1 MNRHTWVQLA
11 VLAWAG
17 ASCFGQSADLDEA
30 RSGWKFRRAVTLE
43 SPAEPGGFVALTL
56 PPELMG
62 AAQSDLRDLRLVAAD
77 GHEVSFAVD
86 RVEAREVTRRWDGR
100 LVDTRAERKRRTV
113 WIVDLAEPRRFDT
126 VELRVDESDFAKR
139 VQLELSD
146 DRSNWQMAVEDAGIF
161 EREWNG
167 RVRHTTLAL
176 PEARTARYLR
186 LTADD
191 RQSAPIAAS
200 GAMAMIARPLPGER
214 WSRHITPSS
223 SELHTAENAA
233 VTTSCYNLDAAA
245 RLSFDRIEIEAG
257 DAAFS
262 RLVTLRRARDVNQR
276 QRVAT
281 LGSGKLYRVPA
292 EEGAGRA
299 EKLWF
304 DAQPPGAGKLWLYVA
319 NGDSPPLRNVRVTV
333 SGVAMRLLFAGAEAA
348 GPLALYY
355 GNPTTR
361 TPIYDLQAL
370 QSRLGAQPRFANA
383 AAGPETPNPR
393 FRETP
398 PMRFVAGVGAAV
410 EARQWK
416 LMRRLTL
423 PARED
428 IYTATLAAADL
439 AELRPDLGDLR
450 IVDSEGRQ
458 VPFII
463 EPGVAERE
471 VALCFEPAPR
481 AARRGEERVS
491 RYRLA
496 VGDDAGKATGLPL
509 RELRLNFAEQF
520 FSRPA
525 RLVVPGRDP
534 RHSERVLFSGK
545 LARAGSAG
553 RDSVEPRPLAAE
565 PNEARQSLAPPY
577 GPVRIALDGERR
589 GELFLEIEEGDN
601 APLTLLTAKAAVAA
615 PRVVFK
621 LKPSEGG
628 YRLLLG
634 NAKAAPPR
642 YDIQSLRQELLAYS
656 ATPVH
661 DGDIGPLEVNTAYR
675 RSAADYFQTAPPTLA
690 LWGVLLVAVA
700 GLLALTVRLL
710 KKTSA

>member
-1 MNRHTWVQLA
+1 MNRNTWVQLA
-11 VLAWAG
+11 VLAWTG

-43 SPAEPGGFVALTL
+43 SPAEPGGFVALAL

-62 AAQSDLRDLRLVAAD
+62 AAQADLRDLRLVADD
-77 GHEVSFAVD
+77 GHEVAFALD
-86 RVEAREVTRRWDGR
+86 RVEAREVARRWAVR
-100 LVDTRAERKRRTV
+100 LVDTRAERRRRTV
-113 WIVDLAEPRRFDT
+113 WIVDLGEPRQFDT
-126 VELRVDESDFAKR
+126 VELRVDGSDFAKR

-146 DRSNWQMAVEDAGIF
+146 DRAQWQTAVEDAGIF

-191 RQSAPIAAS
+191 RQSAPITVS
-200 GAMAMIARPLPGER
+200 GATAMIARPLPGER
-214 WSRHITPSS
+214 WSRRVESPA
-223 SELHTAENAA
+223 SELHADKDGTGA
-233 VTTSCYNLDAAA
+233 TSCYNLDAVA
-245 RLSFDRIEIEAG
+245 RLPFDRIEIEAG

-262 RLVTLRRARDVNQR
+262 RRATLRQERTVNQR
-276 QRVAT
+276 PQVAT
-281 LGSGKLYRVPA
+281 LGSGTIYRVPA
-292 EEGAGRA
+292 EEGTGRA
-299 EKLWF
+299 ANLRL
-304 DAQPPGAGKLWLYVA
+304 DAWPPATGKLWLYVV

-333 SGVAMRLLFAGAEAA
+333 SGVATRLLFASAEAA
-348 GPLALYY
+348 GPLTLYY

-361 TPIYDLQAL
+361 MPIYDLQAL
-370 QSRLGAQPRFANA
+370 QSRLGAQPRFASA
-383 AAGPETPNPR
+383 TAGPEKPNPR

-398 PMRFVAGVGAAV
+398 PMRFVAGDGATV
-410 EARQWK
+410 ETRQWK
-416 LMRRLTL
+416 LTRRLTL

-439 AELRPDLGDLR
+439 GGLQPDFGDLR
-450 IVDSEGRQ
+450 IVNGKGRQ

-471 VALCFEPAPR
+471 VTFVFEPVPR
-481 AARRGEERVS
+481 PARRGENHVS

-496 VGDDAGKATGLPL
+496 VNDDGGKATSLPL

-534 RHSERVLFSGK
+534 RHGERVLFSGR
-545 LARAGSAG
+545 LARSG
-553 RDSVEPRPLAAE
+553 
-565 PNEARQSLAPPY
+565 NERR
-577 GPVRIALDGERR
+577 PVRIALDGDRR
-589 GELFLEIEEGDN
+589 SELFLEIEEGDN
-601 APLTLLTAKAAVAA
+601 APLTLLAAKAAVAA

-656 ATPVH
+656 ATPVR

-710 KKTSA
+710 KKPLA

>member
-1 MNRHTWVQLA
+1 MNRNTWVQLA
-11 VLAWAG
+11 ALAWTV
-17 ASCFGQSADLDEA
+17 ASCFGQGTNLDEA
-30 RSGWKFRRAVTLE
+30 RSGWKFRRSVTLE
-43 SPAEPGGFVALTL
+43 SPAEPGGFIALVL

-62 AAQSDLRDLRLVAAD
+62 AAQADLRDLRLVAAD

-86 RVEAREVTRRWDGR
+86 RVEEREVTRRWDGR

-126 VELRVDESDFAKR
+126 MELRVDGRDFAKR
-139 VQLELSD
+139 VQLEVSD
-146 DRSNWQMAVEDAGIF
+146 DRSNWQTAVEDAGIF

-191 RQSAPIAAS
+191 RQSAPITVS
-200 GAMAMIARPLPGER
+200 GAMAMIARSRPGER
-214 WSRHITPSS
+214 WSRRVESPA
-223 SELHTAENAA
+223 SELHTDKDGTGA
-233 VTTSCYNLDAAA
+233 TSCYNLDAVA

-262 RLVTLRRARDVNQR
+262 RLVTLRQERTVNQR
-276 QRVAT
+276 PQVTT
-281 LGSGKLYRVPA
+281 LGSGTLYRVPA
-292 EEGAGRA
+292 EEGTGCA
-299 EKLWF
+299 EKLWL
-304 DAQPPGAGKLWLYVA
+304 DARPPGAGRLRLHVV
-319 NGDSPPLRNVRVTV
+319 NGDSPPLRDVRVTV
-333 SGVAMRLLFAGAEAA
+333 SGVATRLLFAGAEAA
-348 GPLALYY
+348 GPLTLYY
-355 GNPTTR
+355 GNPMTR

-370 QSRLGAQPRFANA
+370 QSRLGAQPRFASA
-383 AAGPETPNPR
+383 VAGPETPNPR

-398 PMRFVAGVGAAV
+398 PMRFVAGAGAAV

-471 VALCFEPAPR
+471 VALRFEPAPR
-481 AARRGEERVS
+481 LARRGEERVS

-496 VGDDAGKATGLPL
+496 AGDDAGKAATLPL

-534 RHSERVLFSGK
+534 RHGERVLFNGR
-545 LARAGSAG
+545 LARSGDE
-553 RDSVEPRPLAAE
+553 RR
-565 PNEARQSLAPPY
+565 
-577 GPVRIALDGERR
+577 PVRIALDGERR
-589 GELFLEIEEGDN
+589 AELFLEIEEGDN
-601 APLTLLTAKAAVAA
+601 ALLTLLTAKAAVAV

-656 ATPVH
+656 ATPVR

-675 RSAADYFQTAPPTLA
+675 RSAADYFQTAPPTVA
-690 LWGVLLVAVA
+690 LWGVLLVAVV
-700 GLLALTVRLL
+700 GLLTLTVRLL
-710 KKTSA
+710 KQPPA